1 MPVLPAP
8 YSTIILSALLLLTI
22 GMAFYAWWLSSVGS
36 RKRRELVDW
45 ARDHRPE
52 AWLAIP
58 PTAQVNLSG
67 GVNYLR
73 HNDLAEDTEFIERC
87 QEVDGYR
94 VAKLAVLAVVIFDI
108 GLVLAG
114 TYYWGWV

>member
-8 YSTIILSALLLLTI
+8 YSTIILSVFLLLAI
-22 GMAFYAWWLSSVGS
+22 GTAYYAWWLSSVGS
-36 RKRRELVDW
+36 RKRQELVDW

-67 GVNYLR
+67 GIDYLR

-87 QEVDGYR
+87 QEIAGNRIAVI
-94 VAKLAVLAVVIFDI
+94 AMLASSIFDF